1 MVKPSDPPSDDVLLR
16 SLLLLETLAGME
28 QPASLEAIMA
38 RTGLPK
44 SKAYRTLR
52 ALQDVGFADRVGKF
66 GYRVGARA
74 LALSL
79 LIGPRPGFL
88 RIARPIL
95 RWLADVTHES
105 ATLFLRGGTHRILVL
120 GARPPDQSLAY
131 ELPPIGERA
140 PLETGASG
148 LAILAHLPRG
158 EIAEVLATRTGRK
171 PTLARLDE
179 IRHDGYATSFSGNR
193 RGANGVSAPI
203 LDPADRY
210 PLGSIAVAG
219 AAERVPE
226 QTLQAH
232 AKPLRRACA
241 QLAPQLATMLGP
253 HASQR
258 QATLD
263 VAIAELTDT
272 NPAGD

>member
-1 MVKPSDPPSDDVLLR
+1 MVKPSDRRSDDVQLR

-28 QPASLEAIMA
+28 QPASLDAVMA

-44 SKAYRTLR
+44 SRAYRTLR
-52 ALQDVGFADRVGKF
+52 ALQDEGFADRVGKH
-66 GYRVGARA
+66 GYRIGARA

-95 RWLADVTHES
+95 RWLADVTQES
-105 ATLFLRGGTHRILVL
+105 ATLFLRSGTHRILVV
-120 GARPPDQSLAY
+120 GAQPPDQSLAY

-140 PLETGASG
+140 PLQSGASG
-148 LAILAHLPRG
+148 LAILAHLPRS
-158 EIAEVLATRTGRK
+158 EITEVLATRPGRK
-171 PTLARLDE
+171 PTFARLDE
-179 IRHDGYATSFSGNR
+179 IRNDGYAMSFSGNR

-203 LDPADRY
+203 LDPAGRY

-219 AAERVPE
+219 AAQRVPE
-226 QTLQAH
+226 QTLRAH
-232 AKPLRRACA
+232 AKPLRRACL
-241 QLAPQLATMLGP
+241 QLAPQLATILGP
-253 HASQR
+253 HASER

-263 VAIAELTDT
+263 VTIAELTDH
-272 NPAGD
+272 NK